1 MDHRQGARQVTLA
14 RLDCAAPPACR
25 PSRETFVANHKSAL
39 KRIRQN
45 EKRRAR
51 NRRVRTGM
59 RSVIKAFRAA
69 ADSGD
74 VETARDT
81 FAAAERGL
89 RRAASKGIVPRA
101 HANRRVSRLAKRLN
115 ALSPSP

>member
-1 MDHRQGARQVTLA
+1 MEHRRGARQRMLA

-25 PSRETFVANHKSAL
+25 ASRETFVANHRSAQ

-51 NRRVRTGM
+51 NRRIRTGM

-89 RRAASKGIVPRA
+89 RRAVGQGVIPRA

-115 ALSPSP
+115 ALS